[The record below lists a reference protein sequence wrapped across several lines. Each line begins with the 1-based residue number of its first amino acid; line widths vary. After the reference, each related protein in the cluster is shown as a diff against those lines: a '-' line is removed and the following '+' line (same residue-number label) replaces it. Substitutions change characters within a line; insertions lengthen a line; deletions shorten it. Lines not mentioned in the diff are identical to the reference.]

1 MSTVWPVTLREGQ
14 VGLRPIRLRDAG
26 AWREVRTANSEW
38 LRPWEATTPPESGDV
53 PPSFTTMVRRLRLE
67 ARERRTLPW
76 IITVNDRLAG
86 QLTVGGIT
94 WGSLRAAY
102 IGYWIDQRHAGQGF
116 TPTAVAMAVD
126 YCFETL
132 GLHRI
137 EINVRPENHASRR
150 VPEKLGFR
158 VEGLRPRYL
167 HIDGDWRDHLTYA
180 MLAEESGPGV
190 LWRWRQ
196 AMSSPD
202 RV

>member
-1 MSTVWPVTLREGQ
+1 VGAIWPVTLQEGR
-14 VGLRPIRLRDAG
+14 VGLRPIRLRDAA
-26 AWREVRTANSEW
+26 AWREVRTRNGEW

-53 PPSFTTMVRRLRLE
+53 PPSFAAMVRRLRLE

-76 IITVNDRLAG
+76 ILTIDGRLAG

-102 IGYWIDQRHAGQGF
+102 IGYWIDQRYAGSGF
-116 TPTAVAMAVD
+116 TPTAVAMATD

-180 MLAEESGPGV
+180 LLAEESGQGV

-196 AMSSPD
+196 AASPVD